1 MARSNSQNISG
12 GVGKTPP
19 PLLTPDQQASIAA
32 LKAERSIYEND
43 LQKAISKRAKIKEI
57 LDNFEA
63 VVVGDIILDI
73 LPDESS
79 EEIMNSIIISKIDI
93 LNHLN
98 GIDVEEIETETTT
111 STGFGSTAT
120 TTTTST
126 ASGFTAGQIENAQSL
141 LEEIFNT
148 ALVKNLI
155 FQSSELDEGELYA
168 PVYHQVMSQI
178 NSNATGKEVLT
189 FTLNSIENGAIWP
202 LNLPLY

>member
-19 PLLTPDQQASIAA
+19 PLLTSDQQASIAA

-43 LQKAISKRAKIKEI
+43 LQKAISKRAKVKEI

-98 GIDVEEIETETTT
+98 GIDVEEVETETTT
-111 STGFGSTAT
+111 TLGYSTTT

-141 LEEIFNT
+141 LEKIFNT

-155 FQSSELDEGELYA
+155 FQSSELDEGELYT
-168 PVYHQVMSQI
+168 PVYYQVMSQI

-189 FTLNSIENGAIWP
+189 FTLNSIENGAI
-202 LNLPLY
+202 

>member
-19 PLLTPDQQASIAA
+19 PLLTSDQQASIVA
-32 LKAERSIYEND
+32 LKAERSIYESK

-98 GIDVEEIETETTT
+98 GIDVEEVETETITT
-111 STGFGSTAT
+111 LGFST
-120 TTTTST
+120 TTTITTST
-126 ASGFTAGQIENAQSL
+126 ASGFTADQIENAISL

-155 FQSSELDEGELYA
+155 FRSSELDEGELYT
-168 PVYHQVMSQI
+168 PVYYQVMSQI

-189 FTLNSIENGAIWP
+189 FTLNSIENGAI
-202 LNLPLY
+202 

>member
-19 PLLTPDQQASIAA
+19 PLLTSDQQASIVA
-32 LKAERSIYEND
+32 LKAERSIYESK

-98 GIDVEEIETETTT
+98 GINVEEIETETTT
-111 STGFGSTAT
+111 TLGYST
-120 TTTTST
+120 TTTITIST
-126 ASGFTAGQIENAQSL
+126 ASGFTADQIENAQSL
-141 LEEIFNT
+141 LEKIFNT

-155 FQSSELDEGELYA
+155 FQSSELDEGELYT
-168 PVYHQVMSQI
+168 PVYYQVMSQI

-189 FTLNSIENGAIWP
+189 FTLNSIENGAI
-202 LNLPLY
+202 

>member
-1 MARSNSQNISG
+1 MARSPNAQN
-12 GVGKTPP
+12 TPSP
-19 PLLTPDQQASIAA
+19 MSLLTSDQLVAIEA
-32 LKAERSIYEND
+32 LKAERSIYEKK

-98 GIDVEEIETETTT
+98 GINVEEIETETTT
-111 STGFGSTAT
+111 KGSTST

-126 ASGFTAGQIENAQSL
+126 ASGFTADQIENAQSL

-155 FQSSELDEGELYA
+155 FQSSELDEGELYT

-189 FTLNSIENGAIWP
+189 FTLNSIENGAI
-202 LNLPLY
+202 

>member
-1 MARSNSQNISG
+1 MARSPNAQN
-12 GVGKTPP
+12 TPSP
-19 PLLTPDQQASIAA
+19 MSLLTSDQLVAIEA
-32 LKAERSIYEND
+32 LKAERSIYEKK
-43 LQKAISKRAKIKEI
+43 LQKAINKRAKIKEI

-98 GIDVEEIETETTT
+98 GINVEEIETETTT
-111 STGFGSTAT
+111 KGSTST

-126 ASGFTAGQIENAQSL
+126 ASGFTADQIENAQSL
-141 LEEIFNT
+141 LEKIFNT

-155 FQSSELDEGELYA
+155 FQSSELDEGELYT

-189 FTLNSIENGAIWP
+189 FTLNSIENGAI
-202 LNLPLY
+202 

>member
-19 PLLTPDQQASIAA
+19 PLLTSDQQASIAA
-32 LKAERSIYEND
+32 LKAERSIYESK

-111 STGFGSTAT
+111 SMGFSSTTT

-141 LEEIFNT
+141 LEKIFNT

-155 FQSSELDEGELYA
+155 FQSSELDEGELYT
-168 PVYHQVMSQI
+168 PIYYQVMSQI
-178 NSNATGKEVLT
+178 NSNAAGKEVLT
-189 FTLNSIENGAIWP
+189 FTLNSIENGAI
-202 LNLPLY
+202 

>member
-19 PLLTPDQQASIAA
+19 PLLTSDQQASIAA
-32 LKAERSIYEND
+32 LKAERSIYENN
-43 LQKAISKRAKIKEI
+43 LQKAISKRAKVKEI

-111 STGFGSTAT
+111 STGFGHTST

-126 ASGFTAGQIENAQSL
+126 ASGFTADQIENAQSL
-141 LEEIFNT
+141 LEKIFNT
-148 ALVKNLI
+148 ALVKTLI
-155 FQSSELDEGELYA
+155 FQSSELDEGELYT
-168 PVYHQVMSQI
+168 PVYYQVMSQI

-189 FTLNSIENGAIWP
+189 FTLNSIENGAI
-202 LNLPLY
+202 

>member
-1 MARSNSQNISG
+1 MARSNSQNING

-19 PLLTPDQQASIAA
+19 PLLTSDQQATIAA

-98 GIDVEEIETETTT
+98 GIDVEEVTTQTTT
-111 STGFGSTAT
+111 STGFGYTAT

-126 ASGFTAGQIENAQSL
+126 ASGFTADQIENAQSL
-141 LEEIFNT
+141 LEKIFNT

-155 FQSSELDEGELYA
+155 FQSSELDEGELYT

-189 FTLNSIENGAIWP
+189 FTLNSIENGAI
-202 LNLPLY
+202 

>member
-1 MARSNSQNISG
+1 MARSNSQNING
-12 GVGKTPP
+12 GVGQLKTPP
-19 PLLTPDQQASIAA
+19 PLLTSDQQASIVA
-32 LKAERSIYEND
+32 LKAERSIYESK

-98 GIDVEEIETETTT
+98 GINVEEIETETTT
-111 STGFGSTAT
+111 TLGYST
-120 TTTTST
+120 TTNITIST
-126 ASGFTAGQIENAQSL
+126 ASGFTADQIENAQSL
-141 LEEIFNT
+141 LEKIFNT

-155 FQSSELDEGELYA
+155 FQSSELDEGELYT
-168 PVYHQVMSQI
+168 PVYYQVMSQI

-189 FTLNSIENGAIWP
+189 FTLNSIENGAI
-202 LNLPLY
+202 

>member
-1 MARSNSQNISG
+1 MARSPNAQN
-12 GVGKTPP
+12 TPSP
-19 PLLTPDQQASIAA
+19 MSLLTSDQLVAIEA
-32 LKAERSIYEND
+32 LKAERSIYEKK
-43 LQKAISKRAKIKEI
+43 LQKAINKRAKIKEI

-111 STGFGSTAT
+111 SMGFSSTST

-126 ASGFTAGQIENAQSL
+126 ASGFTADQISKAKAL
-141 LEEIFNT
+141 LGEIFNT
-148 ALVKNLI
+148 ALVKTLI
-155 FQSSELDEGELYA
+155 FQSSELDEGELYT
-168 PVYHQVMSQI
+168 PVYYQVMSQI

-189 FTLNSIENGAIWP
+189 FTLNSIENGAI
-202 LNLPLY
+202 

>member
-1 MARSNSQNISG
+1 MARSPNAQN
-12 GVGKTPP
+12 TPSP
-19 PLLTPDQQASIAA
+19 MSLLTSDQLVAIEA
-32 LKAERSIYEND
+32 LKAERSIYEKK

-98 GIDVEEIETETTT
+98 GINVEEIETETTT
-111 STGFGSTAT
+111 KGSTST

-126 ASGFTAGQIENAQSL
+126 ASGFTADQIENAQSL
-141 LEEIFNT
+141 LEKIFNT

-155 FQSSELDEGELYA
+155 FQSSELDEGELYT

-189 FTLNSIENGAIWP
+189 FTLNSIENGAI
-202 LNLPLY
+202 

>member
-19 PLLTPDQQASIAA
+19 PLLTSDQQASIAA

-43 LQKAISKRAKIKEI
+43 LQKAISKRAKVKEI

-98 GIDVEEIETETTT
+98 GIDVEEVETETITT
-111 STGFGSTAT
+111 LGFST
-120 TTTTST
+120 TTTITTST
-126 ASGFTAGQIENAQSL
+126 ASGFTADQISKAKFL
-141 LEEIFNT
+141 LGEIFNT

-155 FQSSELDEGELYA
+155 FQSSELDEGELYT
-168 PVYHQVMSQI
+168 PVYYQVMSQI

-189 FTLNSIENGAIWP
+189 FTLNSIENGAI
-202 LNLPLY
+202 

>member
-19 PLLTPDQQASIAA
+19 PLLTSDQQASIAA

-43 LQKAISKRAKIKEI
+43 LQKAISKRAKVKEI

-98 GIDVEEIETETTT
+98 GIDVEEVETETTT
-111 STGFGSTAT
+111 TLGYSTTT

-141 LEEIFNT
+141 LEKIFNT

-155 FQSSELDEGELYA
+155 FQSSELDEGELYT
-168 PVYHQVMSQI
+168 PVYYQVMSQI

>member
-19 PLLTPDQQASIAA
+19 PLLTSDQQASIVA
-32 LKAERSIYEND
+32 LKAERSIYESK

-111 STGFGSTAT
+111 TLGFST
-120 TTTTST
+120 TTTITTST
-126 ASGFTAGQIENAQSL
+126 ASGFTADQIEHAQSL
-141 LEEIFNT
+141 LEKIFNT
-148 ALVKNLI
+148 ALVKTLI
-155 FQSSELDEGELYA
+155 FQSSELDEGELYT
-168 PVYHQVMSQI
+168 PVYYQVMSQI

-189 FTLNSIENGAIWP
+189 FTLN
-202 LNLPLY
+202 

>member
-1 MARSNSQNISG
+1 MARSNSQNING

-19 PLLTPDQQASIAA
+19 PLLTSDQQATIAA

-93 LNHLN
+93 TNHLN
-98 GIDVEEIETETTT
+98 GINVEEITTTETTT
-111 STGFGSTAT
+111 TLGYSTTINIT
-120 TTTTST
+120 IST
-126 ASGFTAGQIENAQSL
+126 ASGFTADQIENAQSL
-141 LEEIFNT
+141 LEKIFNT

-155 FQSSELDEGELYA
+155 FQSSELDEGELYT
-168 PVYHQVMSQI
+168 PVYYQVMSQI
-178 NSNATGKEVLT
+178 NSNAAGKEVLT
-189 FTLNSIENGAIWP
+189 FTLNSIENGAI
-202 LNLPLY
+202 

>member
-19 PLLTPDQQASIAA
+19 PLLTSDQQASIAA

-98 GIDVEEIETETTT
+98 GIDVEEVETETITT
-111 STGFGSTAT
+111 LGFST
-120 TTTTST
+120 TTTITTST
-126 ASGFTAGQIENAQSL
+126 ASGFTADQIEHAQSL
-141 LEEIFNT
+141 LEKIFNT

-155 FQSSELDEGELYA
+155 FQSSELDEGELYT
-168 PVYHQVMSQI
+168 PVYYQVMSQI

-189 FTLNSIENGAIWP
+189 FTLNSIENGAI
-202 LNLPLY
+202 

>member
-1 MARSNSQNISG
+1 MARSPNAQN
-12 GVGKTPP
+12 TPSP
-19 PLLTPDQQASIAA
+19 MSLLTSDQLVAIEA
-32 LKAERSIYEND
+32 LKAERSIYEKK
-43 LQKAISKRAKIKEI
+43 LQKAINKRAKIKEI

-98 GIDVEEIETETTT
+98 GIDVEEITTESTSGNYTT
-111 STGFGSTAT
+111 
-120 TTTTST
+120 T
-126 ASGFTAGQIENAQSL
+126 ASGFTADQIENAISL

-155 FQSSELDEGELYA
+155 FQSSELDEGELYV

-178 NSNATGKEVLT
+178 YPNPTGKEVLT
-189 FTLNSIENGAIWP
+189 FTLNSIENGAI
-202 LNLPLY
+202 